1 MDIYRNSTHVIDN
14 FFNDIQPIIDL
25 GNSLE
30 YHNNEAWPGLRT
42 DNLLQINNTLAVEFA
57 KFFAKNIADKVFYG
71 LSKFEI
77 DVRFHKNDLYDV
89 DEANS
94 GWIHNDDIDFAG
106 LVYLN
111 KEEPNMSTGTSIF
124 DKTLFEDFEAE
135 DYQSRKE
142 LNLKKNVI
150 NKEIMSKYNNSGFA
164 LVYDPVLKK
173 EKKISKKIDNKSLF
187 IFHKNLKKNS
197 FVKITN
203 PINQKTVIAEVIS
216 NKVRFSDFYNSVIT
230 SRIADELSLNLNEPY
245 IDLVL
250 ISQNST
256 FIAKKAK
263 TYNEEKKVA
272 EKAPVDGIQIDN
284 LGDVNQLKNEAKKDN
299 IFSYSIKIADFYY
312 KDSAMN
318 MSNRIIDE
326 TNIANPVIKTIS
338 NTKYRVLL
346 GPFNDIKKLED
357 SFNEIKSLD
366 FENIEILKDV

>member
-1 MDIYRNSTHVIDN
+1 MNYKSILIV
-14 FFNDIQPIIDL
+14 FFI
-25 GNSLE
+25 
-30 YHNNEAWPGLRT
+30 
-42 DNLLQINNTLAVEFA
+42 F
-57 KFFAKNIADKVFYG
+57 
-71 LSKFEI
+71 
-77 DVRFHKNDLYDV
+77 
-89 DEANS
+89 
-94 GWIHNDDIDFAG
+94 
-106 LVYLN
+106 LVGCEQN
-111 KEEPNMSTGTSIF
+111 
-124 DKTLFEDFEAE
+124 
-135 DYQSRKE
+135 
-142 LNLKKNVI
+142 NLKKNVI
-150 NKEIMSKYNNSGFA
+150 NKEIMSKYKNSGFA
-164 LVYDPVLKK
+164 LVYDPLLKK

-263 TYNEEKKVA
+263 TFNEEKKVA

-284 LGDVNQLKNEAKKDN
+284 LGDVNQPKNEAKKDN

-312 KDSAMN
+312 KDSAKN
-318 MSNRIIDE
+318 MSDRIIDE
-326 TNIANPVIKTIS
+326 TNITNPVVKTIS

>member
-1 MDIYRNSTHVIDN
+1 MNYKSILIV
-14 FFNDIQPIIDL
+14 FFIFLL
-25 GNSLE
+25 GCDQN
-30 YHNNEAWPGLRT
+30 
-42 DNLLQINNTLAVEFA
+42 
-57 KFFAKNIADKVFYG
+57 
-71 LSKFEI
+71 
-77 DVRFHKNDLYDV
+77 
-89 DEANS
+89 
-94 GWIHNDDIDFAG
+94 
-106 LVYLN
+106 
-111 KEEPNMSTGTSIF
+111 
-124 DKTLFEDFEAE
+124 
-135 DYQSRKE
+135 
-142 LNLKKNVI
+142 NLKKNVV
-150 NKEIMSKYNNSGFA
+150 NKEIMSKYKNSGFT

-230 SRIADELSLNLNEPY
+230 SRIANELSLNLNEPY

-263 TYNEEKKVA
+263 TFDEEKKVA
-272 EKAPVDGIQIDN
+272 VKAPVDGVQIDN
-284 LGDVNQLKNEAKKDN
+284 IGDVNQPKNKAKKDN

-312 KDSAMN
+312 KDSALN

>member
-1 MDIYRNSTHVIDN
+1 MNYKSILIV
-14 FFNDIQPIIDL
+14 FFII
-25 GNSLE
+25 
-30 YHNNEAWPGLRT
+30 
-42 DNLLQINNTLAVEFA
+42 
-57 KFFAKNIADKVFYG
+57 
-71 LSKFEI
+71 
-77 DVRFHKNDLYDV
+77 
-89 DEANS
+89 
-94 GWIHNDDIDFAG
+94 
-106 LVYLN
+106 LVGCEQN
-111 KEEPNMSTGTSIF
+111 
-124 DKTLFEDFEAE
+124 
-135 DYQSRKE
+135 
-142 LNLKKNVI
+142 NLKKDVVNR
-150 NKEIMSKYNNSGFA
+150 EIMSKYKNSGFT

-284 LGDVNQLKNEAKKDN
+284 LGDVNQSKNEAKKDN

-312 KDSAMN
+312 KDSAKN
-318 MSNRIIDE
+318 MSDRIIDE
-326 TNIANPVIKTIS
+326 TNISNPVIKTIS

>member
-1 MDIYRNSTHVIDN
+1 MNYKSILIV
-14 FFNDIQPIIDL
+14 FFI
-25 GNSLE
+25 
-30 YHNNEAWPGLRT
+30 
-42 DNLLQINNTLAVEFA
+42 F
-57 KFFAKNIADKVFYG
+57 
-71 LSKFEI
+71 
-77 DVRFHKNDLYDV
+77 
-89 DEANS
+89 
-94 GWIHNDDIDFAG
+94 
-106 LVYLN
+106 LVGCEQN
-111 KEEPNMSTGTSIF
+111 
-124 DKTLFEDFEAE
+124 
-135 DYQSRKE
+135 
-142 LNLKKNVI
+142 NLKKNVI
-150 NKEIMSKYNNSGFA
+150 NKEIMSKYKNSGFT

-284 LGDVNQLKNEAKKDN
+284 LGDVNQPKNEAKKDN

-312 KDSAMN
+312 KDSAKN
-318 MSNRIIDE
+318 MSDRIIDE
-326 TNIANPVIKTIS
+326 TNITNPVIKTIS

>member
-1 MDIYRNSTHVIDN
+1 MNYKSILIV
-14 FFNDIQPIIDL
+14 FFI
-25 GNSLE
+25 
-30 YHNNEAWPGLRT
+30 
-42 DNLLQINNTLAVEFA
+42 F
-57 KFFAKNIADKVFYG
+57 
-71 LSKFEI
+71 
-77 DVRFHKNDLYDV
+77 
-89 DEANS
+89 
-94 GWIHNDDIDFAG
+94 
-106 LVYLN
+106 LVGCEQN
-111 KEEPNMSTGTSIF
+111 
-124 DKTLFEDFEAE
+124 
-135 DYQSRKE
+135 
-142 LNLKKNVI
+142 NLKKDVVNR
-150 NKEIMSKYNNSGFA
+150 EIMSKYKNSGFT

-284 LGDVNQLKNEAKKDN
+284 LGDVNQPKNEAKKDN

-312 KDSAMN
+312 KDSAKN

>member
-1 MDIYRNSTHVIDN
+1 MNYKSILIV
-14 FFNDIQPIIDL
+14 FF
-25 GNSLE
+25 
-30 YHNNEAWPGLRT
+30 
-42 DNLLQINNTLAVEFA
+42 
-57 KFFAKNIADKVFYG
+57 
-71 LSKFEI
+71 
-77 DVRFHKNDLYDV
+77 
-89 DEANS
+89 
-94 GWIHNDDIDFAG
+94 
-106 LVYLN
+106 
-111 KEEPNMSTGTSIF
+111 IF
-124 DKTLFEDFEAE
+124 LIGCD
-135 DYQSRKE
+135 QN
-142 LNLKKNVI
+142 NLKKNVI
-150 NKEIMSKYNNSGFA
+150 NKDIMSKYKNSGFA
-164 LVYDPVLKK
+164 LVFDPVLKK

-216 NKVRFSDFYNSVIT
+216 NKVSFSDFYNSVIT

-250 ISQNST
+250 ISHNST

-284 LGDVNQLKNEAKKDN
+284 LGAVNQLKNEAKKDN

-312 KDSAMN
+312 KDSAKN
-318 MSNRIIDE
+318 MSDRIIDE
-326 TNIANPVIKTIS
+326 TNITNPVIKTIS
-338 NTKYRVLL
+338 KTKYRVLL
-346 GPFNDIKKLED
+346 GPFNDIKKLEN